1 MLQDYVGSRSGVTR
15 RCKVCSVVHTS
26 SSLDRHYRLLPNSIM
41 LMISLS
47 TSSDSSRA
55 ALLKVSNMNALWN
68 SLIHP
73 QLIKQII
80 QRKDY
85 GPFLPP
91 SYVQQHHTS
100 ASSHSI
106 CVVLCISMSSQVG
119 GLRETLLRPPRLL
132 HACHDQ

>member
-47 TSSDSSRA
+47 ISSDSPRA
-55 ALLKVSNMNALWN
+55 DLPKVLNMNELWN
-68 SLIHP
+68 SLIHL
-73 QLIKQII
+73 QLIKHLF

-91 SYVQQHHTS
+91 LYVQQHHTS

-106 CVVLCISMSSQVG
+106 CVALCISMSSQVDRP
-119 GLRETLLRPPRLL
+119 RETLLRPPRLL
-132 HACHDQ
+132 HACHNQ